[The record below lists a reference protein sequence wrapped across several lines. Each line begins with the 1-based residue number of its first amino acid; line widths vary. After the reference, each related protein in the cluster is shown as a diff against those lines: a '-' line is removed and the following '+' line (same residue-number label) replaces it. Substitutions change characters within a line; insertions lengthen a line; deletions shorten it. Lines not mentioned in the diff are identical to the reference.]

1 MDRKSWKYRKRNG
14 AIKKK
19 VLKEYLAITNQTIN
33 EEQSNQ
39 RNEHIAVNNTESSQ
53 AVALN
58 VEGSVNLESVN
69 LQSSDSFQQSLSDSE
84 NSSDIEFSLSS
95 EFMKNVTFREEIKEW
110 AIEKNISQAALKNL
124 IAILNK
130 RFTDILS
137 QIDFVRTQDKK

>member
-130 RFTDILS
+130 RFPDILS